1 MSFCFYII
9 DTAGEEVIWE
19 GLSEQQAFRMDNTT
33 RLHPPN
39 NILKFGWGR
48 IPSGSAVPEKMK
60 EMWLKEKAKKGARKS
75 GN

>member
-39 NILKFGWGR
+39 NILKFGWAR
-48 IPSGSAVPEKMK
+48 MPSDPKKMK
-60 EMWLKEKAKKGARKS
+60 EIWAKEKEKKEAKK
-75 GN
+75 